1 MTQLT
6 FSVPFYCCI
15 PVRFPSES
23 LDSRFA
29 AECQSRLQFCSGSV
43 QCRYKVRRYRILGS
57 PKRYGTV
64 ELGKSGQGK
73 WKLTVAYVLGPGR
86 RAQAVP
92 RSRVERSR
100 EAHPA
105 VTPDLRDFEP
115 RRAPPPHR
123 IGILCEVPSCCVLG
137 ISVAPN

>member
-43 QCRYKVRRYRILGS
+43 QCRYKVRRYRILGFAETVWNGVGDRGVDT
-57 PKRYGTV
+57 KRRGNWRSEDTW
-64 ELGKSGQGK
+64 EGSF
-73 WKLTVAYVLGPGR
+73 GR
-86 RAQAVP
+86 RDWP
-92 RSRVERSR
+92 
-100 EAHPA
+100 
-105 VTPDLRDFEP
+105 
-115 RRAPPPHR
+115 
-123 IGILCEVPSCCVLG
+123 
-137 ISVAPN
+137 